1 MGFEPL
7 CHIYMQINTDTYIHI
22 LTYIQCHIHTYT
34 QCQIHTYIQSYT
46 YQPYIDNSQLN
57 SGSWLQ
63 ELLLEKMS
71 RSTELSRLLG
81 EARLEGYR
89 ENLENNLKVS
99 SVAQLRQ
106 LRNYSDLARIGMKKD
121 EIERLRSVLKGNTMS
136 KLRRVITTIIVTIII
151 IK

>member
-1 MGFEPL
+1 
-7 CHIYMQINTDTYIHI
+7 
-22 LTYIQCHIHTYT
+22 
-34 QCQIHTYIQSYT
+34 
-46 YQPYIDNSQLN
+46 
-57 SGSWLQ
+57 
-63 ELLLEKMS
+63 MS

-136 KLRRVITTIIVTIII
+136 KLRRVITTIIVTIIT